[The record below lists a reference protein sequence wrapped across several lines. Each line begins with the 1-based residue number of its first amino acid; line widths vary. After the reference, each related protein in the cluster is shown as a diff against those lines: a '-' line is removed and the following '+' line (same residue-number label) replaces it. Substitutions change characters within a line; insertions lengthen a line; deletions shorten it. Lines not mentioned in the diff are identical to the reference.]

1 MIFLCNQSGAV
12 TFNEDRQEA
21 KCGVIKFELKIRLR
35 YGHCEISQF
44 DRTNLSARINR
55 FRGDNVLQRPVFR
68 GTIGQIRR
76 SCGVKFTIVQAR

>member
-21 KCGVIKFELKIRLR
+21 KCGVIKFELKI
-35 YGHCEISQF
+35 HCEISQL